1 MNNMITEVES
11 RQMDLTDG
19 PNGEELETPPV
30 CGEQEGV
37 SGSEEGD
44 VMQRT
49 TLIIDSL
56 SGDMENDL
64 PVIREKLAPLISSME
79 GALPEYFIDKI
90 KKKTGL
96 SKGAL
101 REEIKLAQTRM
112 ETQTPASSE
121 SPSKEPDPAVVEM
134 ADEMKKDPLVFK
146 RRIDAVSDL
155 GVAGKRKTTAL
166 VMVTMDSSLLPKRSN
181 GSEALGCK
189 VTGPFGT
196 GKSYGVSACLE
207 LFPKSRFHLITGAS
221 SKSFYNIEGG
231 LKHKVLILQEVGP
244 LDTDSGGDNEAAYA
258 VRSLLSEGD
267 LSYQYTSFDDKGK
280 KVAVRVTMEGPTAL
294 VTTTI
299 KEKLE
304 RQLDD
309 RLITIRTDT
318 TSKQTRDILKITA
331 DLAAAGNVR
340 SFDPTEIE
348 GWRLFHKGFEPAQVV
363 IPFAGRLADHVTLN
377 GDLPVSA
384 RRAFKRLIS
393 VIKTI
398 ALFHQHQRSR
408 DEEGRIIAEMP
419 DYLIAYQ
426 LFDESFRE
434 SVGDGKAYVD
444 NRIMVIERKGRIT
457 MKELSG
463 IEGVSVPTLAEWVS
477 QRVAKGLLIWCDD
490 DGKVFPDEDSLNRAK
505 HSGKAFIRL
514 AYPCGLPT
522 PFELT
527 GDPQWGEGGEFY
539 QMYDLGF
546 ETNIDSSRKQA
557 KAQDPAFL
565 EEREQENGPG
575 NISETQPGTGVRAF
589 GLTRAAPEEN
599 IQKIPAVEL
608 GTDEDQLAEEL
619 LKEFSQCV
627 ASDRL
632 N

>member
-1 MNNMITEVES
+1 MSNILTEVES
-11 RQMDLTDG
+11 CQLDLMDG

-30 CGEQEGV
+30 CDEQDGV
-37 SGSEEGD
+37 SRSEESD

-49 TLIIDSL
+49 NLIIDSL
-56 SGDMENDL
+56 TGEMEKDL
-64 PVIREKLAPLISSME
+64 PVIREKLALMICEMK
-79 GALPEYFIDKI
+79 GALPEYFIDRI

-96 SKGAL
+96 SKSAL
-101 REEIKLAQTRM
+101 REEIKLAQRRVEM
-112 ETQTPASSE
+112 QETAPADI
-121 SPSKEPDPAVVEM
+121 PTKEPDPAVLEM
-134 ADEMKKDPLVFK
+134 ADNLKRDPLVFR
-146 RRIDAVSDL
+146 RRIETVNNL
-155 GVAGKRKTTAL
+155 GVAGERKTIAMIL
-166 VMVTMDSSLLPKRSN
+166 AVMDSCLLPKRSN

-244 LDTDSGGDNEAAYA
+244 LDTDAGGDNEAAYA
-258 VRSLLSEGD
+258 VRSLLSEGS
-267 LSYQYTSFDDKGK
+267 LSYQYTSFDDHGK

-309 RLITIRTDT
+309 RVITIRTDT
-318 TSKQTRDILKITA
+318 TSKQTKDILRITA
-331 DLAAAGNVR
+331 ELAAGNGR
-340 SFDPTEIE
+340 IFDPVEIE
-348 GWRLFHKGFEPAQVV
+348 GWRLFHKVLEPAQVV
-363 IPFAGRLADHVTLN
+363 IPFAGKLADHVTLN
-377 GDLPVSA
+377 SDLPVSA

-398 ALFHQHQRSR
+398 AIFYQHQRSR
-408 DEEGRIIAEMP
+408 DEEGRVIAEMP
-419 DYLIAYQ
+419 DYFIAYQ

-434 SVGDGKAYVD
+434 SVGDGKQYVD
-444 NRIMVIERKGRIT
+444 GRIRVIEKLGLIT
-457 MKELSG
+457 MKDLSG
-463 IEGVSVPTLAEWVS
+463 IEGVSVPTLTEWVG
-477 QRVAKGLLIWCDD
+477 QRVTKGLLVWCDGEGD
-490 DGKVFPDEDSLNRAK
+490 VFQDEASLNRAK

-527 GDPQWGEGGEFY
+527 GDSRWKEGGGLYE
-539 QMYDLGF
+539 MYDLEFGMN
-546 ETNIDSSRKQA
+546 TDLSSKQA
-557 KAQDPAFL
+557 KTQDPALFI
-565 EEREQENGPG
+565 EDEQENA
-575 NISETQPGTGVRAF
+575 SEKETNTSERVTGGEGVV
-589 GLTRAAPEEN
+589 LEKKN
-599 IQKIPAVEL
+599 QDIPATKL
-608 GTDEDQLAEEL
+608 GTDSNQLTEEL
-619 LKEFSQCV
+619 LREFSQCL
-627 ASDRL
+627 APGRL